1 MLIRMTQPPYSS
13 GSESDP
19 TSSDGASGTPNWY
32 GSTSGSGSSAQ
43 EQNPYESVPP
53 YTSQGAG
60 NQPGDGYAAPNYGE
74 QNYGEQNYQDPN
86 YAAGPADHYGQAG
99 QYGHY
104 GNPQE
109 GQSAATTSL
118 VLGIIGLFAFG
129 IVLGPLAIFFAGK
142 AERNGVPA
150 TAGKV
155 LGWIVTILWAL
166 GVVFIIFALVFSFAL
181 AGSGY

>member
-1 MLIRMTQPPYSS
+1 MTQPPYSS

-19 TSSDGASGTPNWY
+19 TPSDGASGTPSWY
-32 GSTSGSGSSAQ
+32 DSTSGTGGSS

-60 NQPGDGYAAPNYGE
+60 NQPGDGYAAPNY
-74 QNYGEQNYQDPN
+74 
-86 YAAGPADHYGQAG
+86 AAGQPEQYG
-99 QYGHY
+99 QYGQTGQYGQY

-129 IVLGPLAIFFAGK
+129 IILGPLAIFFAGK

-155 LGWIVTILWAL
+155 IGWIVTILWAL
-166 GVVFIIFALVFSFAL
+166 GVVFIILSIVFGLFL
-181 AGSGY
+181 AGSGVGYSY